1 MDRDSKL
8 WENPLEFRPRG
19 FMSEVNKLDVR
30 GQNFQFIPFG
40 TGRRACPG
48 VSLAL
53 QVVPIKRVPSFSIYY
68 LQVMCNMPQY
78 LCTKA
83 GHLPNCPN
91 LVKHNHN

>member
-8 WENPLEFRPRG
+8 WENPLEFRPDR

-30 GQNFQFIPFG
+30 GQNLQFIPFG
-40 TGRRACPG
+40 TRRRACPG
-48 VSLAL
+48 VSIAL
-53 QVVPIKRVPSFSIYY
+53 QVVPLKRVPPFSIYY

-83 GHLPNCPN
+83 GYLPQSC
-91 LVKHNHN
+91 